1 MSMVIKM
8 RIVNTKEFDK
18 ALRACVLAFGCMVE
32 RKRTLVHIIYFFEGD
47 GGVIRDTL
55 EEAGSKYCGKYE
67 L

>member
-1 MSMVIKM
+1 MNMVIKM

-18 ALRACVLAFGCMVE
+18 TLIACIHAFGCMVE

-47 GGVIRDTL
+47 DGIIRNTL
-55 EEAGSKYCGKYE
+55 ENVSSKYCGRYE